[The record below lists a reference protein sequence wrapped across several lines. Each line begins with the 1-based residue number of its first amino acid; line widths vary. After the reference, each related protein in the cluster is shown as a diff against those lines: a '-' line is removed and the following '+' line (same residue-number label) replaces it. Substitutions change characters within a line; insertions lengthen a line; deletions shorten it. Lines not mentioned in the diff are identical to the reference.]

1 MIVSLVPVQ
10 LLVIVVKMCS
20 DAATGAEIKRTVFDI
35 LCLSG
40 RINCEVVSNIRA
52 AGIMSSCSV
61 IFRLSPDRLK

>member
-20 DAATGAEIKRTVFDI
+20 DAATGAEIKRTVF
-35 LCLSG
+35 
-40 RINCEVVSNIRA
+40 EVVSNIRA

>member
-40 RINCEVVSNIRA
+40 RNK
-52 AGIMSSCSV
+52 
-61 IFRLSPDRLK
+61 LSGCL